1 MLRSSPNE
9 QTVKFRLAGVVR
21 KLTERTWRASRS
33 SKVTRP
39 RFETVVVVS
48 RSAMNRASSSTSPWQ
63 GRAQDAAPDSFPAQS
78 CGSYAIRRARDWW
91 HGRAAPAHGGRCRPT
106 AHRSAI
112 HHTVAVR
119 GAGGGLLAVAG
130 CVWACCGSFRGVL
143 IGFDFGRRVRH
154 VSHAVEV
161 AHGLRPE
168 EGAQVDR
175 NIHANRAIA
184 AREGMTSRIAHSI
197 AAMR

>member
-48 RSAMNRASSSTSPWQ
+48 RSAMNRASSSTQSWQ

-112 HHTVAVR
+112 HPYRCRARCGRRT
-119 GAGGGLLAVAG
+119 AGRRRLRLGLLRKFSRSPHRLRFRP
-130 CVWACCGSFRGVL
+130 ACTPRKSC
-143 IGFDFGRRVRH
+143 RR
-154 VSHAVEV
+154 SC
-161 AHGLRPE
+161 
-168 EGAQVDR
+168 
-175 NIHANRAIA
+175 
-184 AREGMTSRIAHSI
+184 ARSPT
-197 AAMR
+197 